1 MTSTPETPADPG
13 RRVLARRRAL
23 FLPALIAASVA
34 ASKLP
39 TASAA
44 SGRWSAARA
53 NAWYQQ
59 QGWLVGANYIPSNAI
74 NQLEMFQGATFDR
87 RRIHSELLL
96 ARRMGLN
103 TMRVFLHDQLWA
115 QDRNGFQRRL
125 EQFVAT
131 SARHGIRPL
140 FVLFDSCWDPHP
152 KLGRQRDPRAGVHNS
167 GWVQGPGADYIAD
180 PRYRRIMRDYV
191 VGVMK
196 QFRDDER
203 VLGWDLWNEP
213 DNPAPQ
219 YRHVERRDKLDR
231 VAELLPQVFGWAREV
246 DVIHPLTSGV
256 WDGEWADPA
265 RRSAIVRTQLD
276 QSDVITFHN
285 YGDPGEF
292 ETRINELRP
301 LGRPIICTE
310 YLAREFGS
318 TIEAIL
324 PLAKRLGVGAYN
336 WGFMRG
342 KTQTHLP
349 WDSWEKPYTSTPEV
363 WFHDLLRPDGQP
375 YRDSEARTIRWLT
388 GRVGPI

>member
-1 MTSTPETPADPG
+1 MTSTPETPGEGG
-13 RRVLARRRAL
+13 RRLLARRRAL
-23 FLPALIAASVA
+23 FLPAVIAASVA
-34 ASKLP
+34 ASRVP
-39 TASAA
+39 SASAA
-44 SGRWSAARA
+44 SGRWTAARA

-59 QGWLVGANYIPSNAI
+59 QGWLVGANYIPSTAI
-74 NQLEMFQGATFDR
+74 NQFEMFQAATFDR

-125 EQFVAT
+125 EQFVSTA
-131 SARHGIRPL
+131 ARHGIRPL

-152 KLGRQRDPRAGVHNS
+152 KLGRQRAPRPGVHNS

-246 DVIHPLTSGV
+246 DAIHPLTSGV
-256 WDGEWADPA
+256 WDGEWANPA

-276 QSDVITFHN
+276 HSDVITFHN

-292 ETRINELRP
+292 EARINELRP
-301 LGRPIICTE
+301 LGRPILCTE

-349 WDSWEKPYTSTPEV
+349 WDSWEKPYTSPPEV